1 MRTSAAVSSSF
12 SLAMSTNRIW
22 AVVPRL
28 AASRARRIATA
39 RPIPLAAPVTIT
51 LIQRSPARLIP
62 VGLRYHLS
70 GGTFPVACRK
80 IVSPAAVSGENRT
93 MDEKREF
100 DSREFRSALGAFAT
114 GVTIVTAVG
123 PDGSRIGVTA
133 NSFNSVSLDPPM
145 ILWSLAKTSRSLSVF
160 EQAPYWAVH
169 ILAADQ
175 DNLSNHFAKSG
186 IDKFADM
193 DVELGAGGVP
203 LLRACASRLQCKT
216 AFIYEGGDHVIF
228 VGEVLKFDRRDVAP
242 LVFHGGKYALAARK
256 AEPAVLSGNS
266 PRDSDISYGEDFL
279 GYLLWRAAQHFQS
292 RVMVHLQA
300 HGLNPDSFMI
310 LAMLLHRD
318 ARPIGQLAS
327 GLPQPSATDVNALL
341 DPLAGRRFVITMQ
354 TAGAEEVRLT
364 TAGREVTLLIHA
376 ASKAI
381 EADMLGRLEPT
392 EAMAFK
398 HLIRRFI
405 VQTDTGLPHP
415 WQNAAPG

>member
-1 MRTSAAVSSSF
+1 
-12 SLAMSTNRIW
+12 
-22 AVVPRL
+22 
-28 AASRARRIATA
+28 
-39 RPIPLAAPVTIT
+39 
-51 LIQRSPARLIP
+51 
-62 VGLRYHLS
+62 
-70 GGTFPVACRK
+70 
-80 IVSPAAVSGENRT
+80 
-93 MDEKREF
+93 MDEKGEF

-123 PDGSRIGVTA
+123 ADGARVGVTA

-145 ILWSLAKTSRSLSVF
+145 ILWSLAKTSRSLAAF
-160 EQAPYWAVH
+160 EQAAYWAVH

-186 IDKFADM
+186 IDKFANM
-193 DVELGAGGVP
+193 DVESGAGGVP
-203 LLRACASRLQCKT
+203 LLRECASRLQCKT

-256 AEPAVLSGNS
+256 TEPAVLSGDS

-300 HGLNPDSFMI
+300 HDLNPDSFMI
-310 LAMLLHRD
+310 LAMLLHHD
-318 ARPIGQLAS
+318 ARTIGQLAS
-327 GLPQPSATDVNALL
+327 GLPQPGGANVDELL
-341 DPLAGRRFVITMQ
+341 DLLTARGFV
-354 TAGAEEVRLT
+354 AKAETQPATEVRLT
-364 TAGREVTLLIHA
+364 ATGREVTLLIHA

-415 WQNAAPG
+415 WQNAAPK

>member
-1 MRTSAAVSSSF
+1 
-12 SLAMSTNRIW
+12 
-22 AVVPRL
+22 
-28 AASRARRIATA
+28 
-39 RPIPLAAPVTIT
+39 
-51 LIQRSPARLIP
+51 
-62 VGLRYHLS
+62 
-70 GGTFPVACRK
+70 
-80 IVSPAAVSGENRT
+80 
-93 MDEKREF
+93 MDEKGEF

-123 PDGSRIGVTA
+123 ADGSRVGVTA

-145 ILWSLAKTSRSLSVF
+145 ILWSLAKTSRSLAAF
-160 EQAPYWAVH
+160 EQAAYWAVH

-175 DNLSNHFAKSG
+175 DGLSNHFAKSG

-193 DVELGAGGVP
+193 DVELGAGDVP
-203 LLRACASRLQCKT
+203 LLREYASRLQCKT
-216 AFIYEGGDHVIF
+216 AFMYEGGDHVIF

-242 LVFHGGKYALAARK
+242 LIFHGGKYALASRK
-256 AEPAVLSGNS
+256 TDPAVLSGNS

-292 RVMVHLQA
+292 RVIVHLEA

-310 LAMLLHRD
+310 LAMLLHHD
-318 ARPIGQLAS
+318 ARTMGQLAS
-327 GLPQPSATDVNALL
+327 GLPHPGAADVLALL
-341 DPLAGRRFVITMQ
+341 ETLMRLGFVTMAATQ
-354 TAGAEEVRLT
+354 PGDEIRLT
-364 TAGREVTLLIHA
+364 MKGREVTLLIHA

-392 EAMAFK
+392 EALAFK

-415 WQNAAPG
+415 WQTAIRE

>member
-1 MRTSAAVSSSF
+1 
-12 SLAMSTNRIW
+12 
-22 AVVPRL
+22 
-28 AASRARRIATA
+28 
-39 RPIPLAAPVTIT
+39 
-51 LIQRSPARLIP
+51 
-62 VGLRYHLS
+62 
-70 GGTFPVACRK
+70 
-80 IVSPAAVSGENRT
+80 
-93 MDEKREF
+93 MDEKGEF

-114 GVTIVTAVG
+114 GVTIVTAVAE
-123 PDGSRIGVTA
+123 DGSRVGVTA

-145 ILWSLAKTSRSLSVF
+145 ILWSLAKTSRSLAAF
-160 EQAPYWAVH
+160 EQAAYWAVH

-175 DNLSNHFAKSG
+175 DSLSNHFAKSG

-193 DVELGAGGVP
+193 DVEPGAGGVP
-203 LLRACASRLQCKT
+203 LLKDCASRLQCKT

-256 AEPAVLSGNS
+256 TEPAVLSGNS
-266 PRDSDISYGEDFL
+266 PRGSDISYGEDFL

-310 LAMLLHRD
+310 LAMLLHQD
-318 ARPIGQLAS
+318 ARTIGQLAS
-327 GLPQPSATDVNALL
+327 GLPQPGAGDVNALL
-341 DPLAGRRFVITMQ
+341 DTLVERGFVT
-354 TAGAEEVRLT
+354 TLESPALETPAAAEVRLT
-364 TAGREVTLLIHA
+364 AAGREVTLLIHA

-381 EADMLGRLEPT
+381 EADLLGRLEPT

-405 VQTDTGLPHP
+405 VETDTGLPHP
-415 WQNAAPG
+415 WQNAAPK